1 MATTLYYSVNMTGA
15 QYIVDRLIKRGVTD
29 AFGIPGG
36 VILPLLYEMESRKP
50 LFTPHLS
57 YHEQCAGFA
66 ACGYA
71 QASGKIG
78 VAYATRGPGFTNL
91 ITAIADAYYDS
102 LPTLF
107 ITAHSAPCPPDG
119 MRVMADQEMDT
130 CSMVRNITKKAVRLD
145 DEAKFVEIIDEALSL
160 ATEGRKGPVFLD
172 VASAL
177 FKKEITCIAKEE
189 KNIPSGEDYSK
200 QIDEIATAIRN
211 AKRPIILAGDGV
223 NQSNARVVFRQ
234 LVEKVNIPVVSSRFS
249 HDLMAGEANYYGY
262 VGGHGMRA
270 ANFILSKTDMILSLG
285 NRLHFPPNSESYG
298 SVMDHAK
305 LLRVEVD
312 ENEFNRDIQNTVNYN
327 CDLSEI
333 LSQTLDINCDFG
345 NHEEWIKVCDILKTE
360 LRNEDINPAI
370 ESIVS
375 ILKKMDKDTIVVTDV
390 GNNEF
395 WVSRAAVESG
405 CDNRVL
411 YSKSF
416 GALGCG
422 LGKVIGAYYA
432 TRKPVLCFVGD
443 QGLQMNIQELQFISQ
458 HQLPIMVVVLNNRSS
473 GMIKDREAVLF
484 NHYVHSTADS
494 GYQMPTLKEVVG
506 AYGIDYLAGINEIK
520 RVQPAMLPVLV
531 EVITDSSIGLTPSL
545 PRGRK
550 CQDLT
555 PELPKEKYEYLNT
568 L

>member
-1 MATTLYYSVNMTGA
+1 MTGA
-15 QYIVDRLIKRGVTD
+15 QYIVESLINHGVTD

-71 QASGKIG
+71 QTSGKIG

-119 MRVMADQEMDT
+119 MRVMSDQEMDT
-130 CSMVRNITKKAVRLD
+130 CSMVRNITKMAVRLD
-145 DEAKFVEIIDEALSL
+145 DDSTFAETIDKALSV

-172 VASAL
+172 IASAL
-177 FKKEITCIAKEE
+177 FKNEITCIAEE
-189 KNIPSGEDYSK
+189 KTVTPVREDYSK
-200 QIDEIATAIRN
+200 HIDEIATAIRN
-211 AKRPIILAGDGV
+211 AKRPIILAGDGI
-223 NQSNARVVFRQ
+223 NQSNAREVFHQ
-234 LVEKVNIPVVSSRFS
+234 FAEKVNIPVVTSRFS

-270 ANFILSKTDMILSLG
+270 ANFILSKTDLILSLG
-285 NRLHFPPNSESYG
+285 NRLHFPPKSESYG

-327 CDLSEI
+327 CDLTGLLTQS
-333 LSQTLDINCDFG
+333 LNLDCDFG
-345 NHEEWIKVCDILKTE
+345 KHEEWIRVCDILKIE
-360 LRNEDINPAI
+360 LKKEDINPAI
-370 ESIVS
+370 ESIISV
-375 ILKKMDKDTIVVTDV
+375 LKQADKDTIIVTDV

-405 CDNRVL
+405 CENRVL

-422 LGKVIGAYYA
+422 LGKAIGTYYA
-432 TRKPVLCFVGD
+432 THKPVLSFVGD

-458 HQLPIMVVVLNNRSS
+458 HQLPIMVVVLNNQTS
-473 GMIKDREAVLF
+473 GMIKDREAVLY
-484 NHYVHSTADS
+484 NHYVHTTTDS
-494 GYQMPTLKEVVG
+494 DYQMPPLKEIAD
-506 AYGIDYLAGINEIK
+506 AYGIDYLAGINEQS
-520 RVQPAMLPVLV
+520 RLQPIMTPMLV
-531 EVITDSSIGLTPSL
+531 EVIIDSSIGLTPNL
-545 PRGRK
+545 PKGRK
-550 CQDLT
+550 CQDMT
-555 PELPKEKYEYLNT
+555 PELPEEKYEYLNT

>member
-1 MATTLYYSVNMTGA
+1 MTGA
-15 QYIVDRLIKRGVTD
+15 QYIVESLISRGVTD

-130 CSMVRNITKKAVRLD
+130 CSMVRNITKMAVRVD
-145 DEAKFVEIIDEALSL
+145 DDSTFAEIIDKVLSVAL
-160 ATEGRKGPVFLD
+160 EGRKGPIFLD
-172 VASAL
+172 IASAL
-177 FKKEITCIAKEE
+177 FKKEITCIAKE
-189 KNIPSGEDYSK
+189 KTVTPAKEDYSK
-200 QIDEIATAIRN
+200 QINEIVTAIRS
-211 AKRPIILAGDGV
+211 AKRPIILAGDGI
-223 NQSNARVVFRQ
+223 NQSNARDVFLQ
-234 LVEKVNIPVVSSRFS
+234 FAEKVNIPVVSSRFS
-249 HDLMAGEANYYGY
+249 HDLLAGKTNYYGY

-270 ANFILSKTDMILSLG
+270 ANFILSKTDLILSLG
-285 NRLHFPPNSESYG
+285 NRLHFPPKSASYG
-298 SVMDHAK
+298 SVMDYAK

-327 CDLSEI
+327 CDLNGLLTQS
-333 LSQTLDINCDFG
+333 LNLNCDFG
-345 NHEEWIKVCDILKTE
+345 KHEEWIRVCDILKTD
-360 LRNEDINPAI
+360 LKKEDINPAI
-370 ESIVS
+370 ESIISV
-375 ILKKMDKDTIVVTDV
+375 LKQADKDTIIVTDV

-405 CDNRVL
+405 CENRVL

-416 GALGCG
+416 GTLGCG
-422 LGKVIGAYYA
+422 LGKAIGTYYA
-432 TRKPVLCFVGD
+432 TRKSVLCFVGD

-458 HQLPIMVVVLNNRSS
+458 HQLPIMVVVLNNQTS
-473 GMIKDREAVLF
+473 GMIKDRETVIY
-484 NHYVHSTADS
+484 NHYVHTTADS
-494 GYQMPTLKEVVG
+494 DYQMPALKEIAD
-506 AYGIDYLAGINEIK
+506 AYGIDYLAGINELS
-520 RVQPAMLPVLV
+520 RLQPIMPPVLV
-531 EVITDSSIGLTPSL
+531 EIIVDSSIGLTPNL
-545 PRGRK
+545 PKGRK
-550 CQDLT
+550 CQDMT
-555 PELPKEKYEYLNT
+555 PELPEEKYEYLNT

>member
-1 MATTLYYSVNMTGA
+1 MTGA
-15 QYIVDRLIKRGVTD
+15 QYIVDSLISRGVTD

-102 LPTLF
+102 LPSLF
-107 ITAHSAPCPPDG
+107 ITAHSAPCPPEG
-119 MRVMADQEMDT
+119 MRAMADQEMDT
-130 CSMVRNITKKAVRLD
+130 CSMVRNITKIAVRVD
-145 DEAKFVEIIDEALSL
+145 DDSTFAETIDKALL
-160 ATEGRKGPVFLD
+160 VATEGRKGPIFLD
-172 VASAL
+172 IASAL
-177 FKKEITCIAKEE
+177 FKKEITCIAKE
-189 KNIPSGEDYSK
+189 KTITPVKEDYTK

-211 AKRPIILAGDGV
+211 AKRPIILDGDGV
-223 NQSNARVVFRQ
+223 NQSNARELFRQ
-234 LVEKVNIPVVSSRFS
+234 FVKTVNIPVVSSRFS
-249 HDLMAGEANYYGY
+249 HDLMPGEANYYGY

-270 ANFILSKTDMILSLG
+270 ANFILSKTDLILSLG
-285 NRLHFPPNSESYG
+285 NRLHFPPKSESYG

-312 ENEFNRDIQNTVNYN
+312 ANEFNRDIQNTVNYN
-327 CDLSEI
+327 CDLSEL
-333 LSQTLDINCDFG
+333 LSQALDINCDFG
-345 NHEEWIKVCDILKTE
+345 SHEDWIKVCDILKTE
-360 LRNEDINPAI
+360 LKKEDINPAI
-370 ESIVS
+370 ESIISV
-375 ILKKMDKDTIVVTDV
+375 LKRIDKDTIVVNDV

-405 CDNRVL
+405 CENRVL

-422 LGKVIGAYYA
+422 LGKVIGVYYA
-432 TRKPVLCFVGD
+432 NLKPVICFVGD
-443 QGLQMNIQELQFISQ
+443 QGLQLNIQELHYIAQ
-458 HQLPIMVVVLNNRSS
+458 HKLPISVVLLNNHSS
-473 GMIKDREAVLF
+473 GMIRDRELAVYDKCL
-484 NHYVHSTADS
+484 HTTDDS
-494 GYQMPTLKEVVG
+494 GYRAPDFKALSV
-506 AYGIDYLAGINEIK
+506 AYGFNYGTLSINE
-520 RVQPAMLPVLV
+520 PSFV
-531 EVITDSSIGLTPSL
+531 EITLDESIGLTPNL
-545 PRGRK
+545 PRGKK
-550 CQDLT
+550 CQDMQPVLNND
-555 PELPKEKYEYLNT
+555 KFEYLNK

>member
-1 MATTLYYSVNMTGA
+1 MTGA
-15 QYIVDRLIKRGVTD
+15 QYIVESLISRGVTD

-107 ITAHSAPCPPDG
+107 ITAHSAPCPPKG

-130 CSMVRNITKKAVRLD
+130 CSMVRNITKMAVRVD
-145 DEAKFVEIIDEALSL
+145 DDSTFAETIDKALSV

-172 VASAL
+172 IASAL
-177 FKKEITCIAKEE
+177 FKKEITCIAEE
-189 KNIPSGEDYSK
+189 RTITPVKEDYSK
-200 QIDEIATAIRN
+200 RIDEIATAIRN

-223 NQSNARVVFRQ
+223 NQSNAREVFHQ
-234 LVEKVNIPVVSSRFS
+234 FAEKVNIPVVSSRFC

-270 ANFILSKTDMILSLG
+270 ANFILSKTDLILSLG
-285 NRLHFPPNSESYG
+285 NRLHFPPKSESYG
-298 SVMDHAK
+298 GVMDHAK
-305 LLRVEVD
+305 LLRVEID
-312 ENEFNRDIQNTVNYN
+312 EKEFNRSIQNTVNYH
-327 CDLSEI
+327 CDLKEL
-333 LSQTLDINCDFG
+333 LSQSIEKNSDYGSHPDWL
-345 NHEEWIKVCDILKTE
+345 KVCGILKEE
-360 LRNEDINPAI
+360 LKKEDINSAI
-370 ESIVS
+370 DAIIS
-375 ILKKMDKDTIVVTDV
+375 ILKQTGKDTVIVTDV

-395 WVSRAAVESG
+395 WVSRGAVESG
-405 CDNRVL
+405 CENRVL

-422 LGKVIGAYYA
+422 LGKSIGAYYA
-432 TRKPVLCFVGD
+432 TKKPIVCFNGD
-443 QGLQMNIQELQFISQ
+443 QGLQLNIQELQFISQ
-458 HQLPIMVVVLNNRSS
+458 HQLPISIALLNNGTS
-473 GMIKDREAVLF
+473 GMIKDREMAYFDKPL
-484 NHYVHSTADS
+484 HTTKES
-494 GYQMPTLKEVVG
+494 GYGSLDFKAAAK
-506 AYGIDYLAGINEIK
+506 AYGIKVSNLVNGEE
-520 RVQPAMLPVLV
+520 PVLIEIPV
-531 EVITDSSIGLTPSL
+531 DSNVSLSPVL
-545 PRGRK
+545 PRGKK
-550 CQDLT
+550 CQDMK
-555 PELPKEKYEYLNT
+555 PELPAEKYNYLEN
-568 L
+568 LQ

>member
-1 MATTLYYSVNMTGA
+1 MTGA
-15 QYIVDRLIKRGVTD
+15 QYIVESLISRGVTD

-107 ITAHSAPCPPDG
+107 ITAHSAPCPPKG

-130 CSMVRNITKKAVRLD
+130 CSMVRNITKMAVRVD
-145 DEAKFVEIIDEALSL
+145 DDSTFAETIDKALSV

-172 VASAL
+172 IASAL
-177 FKKEITCIAKEE
+177 FKKEITCIADERTITPVK
-189 KNIPSGEDYSK
+189 EDYSK
-200 QIDEIATAIRN
+200 RIDEIATAIRN

-223 NQSNARVVFRQ
+223 NQSNAREVFHQ
-234 LVEKVNIPVVSSRFS
+234 FAEKVNIPVVSSRFC

-270 ANFILSKTDMILSLG
+270 ANFILSKTDLILSLG
-285 NRLHFPPNSESYG
+285 NRLHFPPKSESYG

-327 CDLSEI
+327 CDLNGLLTQS
-333 LSQTLDINCDFG
+333 LYFNCDFG
-345 NHEEWIKVCDILKTE
+345 KHEEWIRVCDILKTE
-360 LRNEDINPAI
+360 LKKEDINPAI
-370 ESIVS
+370 ESIISV
-375 ILKKMDKDTIVVTDV
+375 LKQADKDTIIVTDV

-395 WVSRAAVESG
+395 WVSRAAVEAG
-405 CDNRVL
+405 YENRVL

-422 LGKVIGAYYA
+422 IGKAIGTYYS
-432 TRKPVLCFVGD
+432 THKPVLCFVGD

-458 HQLPIMVVVLNNRSS
+458 HQLPIMVVVLNNQTS
-473 GMIKDREAVLF
+473 GMIKDREAVLY
-484 NHYVHSTADS
+484 NYYVHTTDDS
-494 GYQMPTLKEVVG
+494 DYQMPALKEIAD
-506 AYGIDYLAGINEIK
+506 AYGIDYLAGINELS
-520 RVQPAMLPVLV
+520 RLQPIMPPVLV
-531 EVITDSSIGLTPSL
+531 EIIIDSSIGLTPNL
-545 PRGRK
+545 PKGRK
-550 CQDLT
+550 CQDMT
-555 PELPKEKYEYLNT
+555 PELQEEKFEYLNT

>member
-1 MATTLYYSVNMTGA
+1 MTGA
-15 QYIVDRLIKRGVTD
+15 QYIVDSLISCGVTD

-107 ITAHSAPCPPDG
+107 ITAHSAPCPPEG

-130 CSMVRNITKKAVRLD
+130 CGMVRNITKMAVRVD
-145 DEAKFVEIIDEALSL
+145 DDSTFAETIDKALSV

-172 VASAL
+172 IASAL
-177 FKKEITCIAKEE
+177 FKKEITYIAEE
-189 KNIPSGEDYSK
+189 KTVTPAKEDYSK
-200 QIDEIATAIRN
+200 QIDEIAAAIRN

-223 NQSNARVVFRQ
+223 NQSNAREVFRQ
-234 LVEKVNIPVVSSRFS
+234 FVEKVNIPVVSSRFS

-270 ANFILSKTDMILSLG
+270 ANFILSKTDLILSLG
-285 NRLHFPPNSESYG
+285 NRLHFPPKSESYG
-298 SVMDHAK
+298 RVMDHAK

-312 ENEFNRDIQNTVNYN
+312 ENEFNRNIQNTVNYN

-333 LSQTLDINCDFG
+333 ITQTLDINCDFG
-345 NHEEWIKVCDILKTE
+345 NHEEWIKVCDILKAE
-360 LRNEDINPAI
+360 LKKEDINSAI

-375 ILKKMDKDTIVVTDV
+375 ILKKADKDTIVVTDV

-405 CDNRVL
+405 CENRVF

-422 LGKVIGAYYA
+422 LGKAIGVYYA
-432 TRKPVLCFVGD
+432 TRKPVDCFVGD
-443 QGLQMNIQELQFISQ
+443 QGLQLNVQELHYIAQ
-458 HQLPIMVVVLNNRSS
+458 HKLPITVILLNNHSS
-473 GMIKDREAVLF
+473 GMIKDRELAVYNKCL
-484 NHYVHSTADS
+484 HTTDDS
-494 GYQMPTLKEVVG
+494 GYHAPDFKALSM
-506 AYGIDYLAGINEIK
+506 AYGFKYGTFTISEPSLMEIT
-520 RVQPAMLPVLV
+520 VD
-531 EVITDSSIGLTPSL
+531 ESIGLAPNL
-545 PRGRK
+545 PKGRK
-550 CQDLT
+550 CQDMT
-555 PELPKEKYEYLNT
+555 PELSKEKYDYLNKI
-568 L
+568 

>member
-1 MATTLYYSVNMTGA
+1 MTGA
-15 QYIVDRLIKRGVTD
+15 QYIVDSLIRRGVTD

-107 ITAHSAPCPPDG
+107 IAAHSAPCPPEG
-119 MRVMADQEMDT
+119 MRAMADQEMDT
-130 CSMVRNITKKAVRLD
+130 CSMVRNITKMAVRVD
-145 DEAKFVEIIDEALSL
+145 DGSTFAETIDKALSV
-160 ATEGRKGPVFLD
+160 AKESRKGPVFLD
-172 VASAL
+172 IASAL
-177 FKKEITCIAKEE
+177 FKKEITCIAKE
-189 KNIPSGEDYSK
+189 KTVTPAKEDYSK
-200 QIDEIATAIRN
+200 KIDGIATAIRN

-223 NQSNARVVFRQ
+223 NQSNAREVFLQ
-234 LVEKVNIPVVSSRFS
+234 FVEKVNIPVVSSRFS
-249 HDLMAGEANYYGY
+249 HDLMEGKANYYGY
-262 VGGHGMRA
+262 VGGHGMRS
-270 ANFILSKTDMILSLG
+270 ANFILSKTDLILSLG
-285 NRLHFPPNSESYG
+285 NRLHFPPKSESYG

-312 ENEFNRDIQNTVNYN
+312 VNEFNRDIQNTVNYN
-327 CDLSEI
+327 CDLKEL
-333 LSQTLDINCDFG
+333 LSQALEINNDFG
-345 NHEEWIKVCDILKTE
+345 NHEEWINVCDILKTE
-360 LRNEDINPAI
+360 LKKEDINPAI
-370 ESIVS
+370 EEIITV
-375 ILKKMDKDTIVVTDV
+375 LNQTDKDTVVITDV

-405 CDNRVL
+405 CQNRVL

-422 LGKVIGAYYA
+422 LGKAIGAYYA
-432 TRKPVLCFVGD
+432 IKKPVACFVGD
-443 QGLQMNIQELQFISQ
+443 QGLQLNIQELHYIAQNK
-458 HQLPIMVVVLNNRSS
+458 LPIAVILLNNHTS
-473 GMIKDREAVLF
+473 GMIKDRELAVYDKCL
-484 NHYVHSTADS
+484 HTTKES
-494 GYQMPTLKEVVG
+494 GYLPPDFKALSM
-506 AYGIDYLAGINEIK
+506 AYGFKYGTLSINE
-520 RVQPAMLPVLV
+520 PSFV
-531 EVITDSSIGLTPSL
+531 EITLDESIGLTPNL
-545 PRGRK
+545 PRGKK
-550 CQDLT
+550 CQDMQPALNND
-555 PELPKEKYEYLNT
+555 KFEYLNK

>member
-1 MATTLYYSVNMTGA
+1 MTGA
-15 QYIVDRLIKRGVTD
+15 QYIVESLISRGVTD

-36 VILPLLYEMESRKP
+36 VILPLLYEMESRTP

-107 ITAHSAPCPPDG
+107 ITAHSAPCPPKG
-119 MRVMADQEMDT
+119 MRAMADQELDT
-130 CSMVRNITKKAVRLD
+130 CSMVRNITKMAVRVD
-145 DEAKFVEIIDEALSL
+145 DDSTFAETIDKALSV
-160 ATEGRKGPVFLD
+160 AMEGRKGPVFLD
-172 VASAL
+172 IASAL
-177 FKKEITCIAKEE
+177 FKKEITCIAKE
-189 KNIPSGEDYSK
+189 KTVTPAKEDYSK
-200 QIDEIATAIRN
+200 QINEIATSIRN

-223 NQSNARVVFRQ
+223 NQSNAREVFRHF
-234 LVEKVNIPVVSSRFS
+234 VEKVNIPVVSSRFS

-270 ANFILSKTDMILSLG
+270 ANFILSKTDLILSLG
-285 NRLHFPPNSESYG
+285 NRLHFPPKSESYG

-312 ENEFNRDIQNTVNYN
+312 ENEFNRDIQNTVNYH
-327 CDLSEI
+327 CDLSEL
-333 LSQTLDINCDFG
+333 LSQTLDVNSDFG
-345 NHEEWIKVCDILKTE
+345 KHEEWIKVCDILKTE
-360 LRNEDINPAI
+360 LKNEDINTAI
-370 ESIVS
+370 ESIISV
-375 ILKKMDKDTIVVTDV
+375 LKQTDKDTYVVNDV

-405 CDNRVL
+405 CENRVL

-422 LGKVIGAYYA
+422 LGKAIGVYYA
-432 TRKPVLCFVGD
+432 MHKPVLCFIGD
-443 QGLQMNIQELQFISQ
+443 QGLQMNIQELQYISQ
-458 HQLPIMVVVLNNRSS
+458 HQLPIMIVVLNNQTS
-473 GMIKDREAVLF
+473 GMIKDRESIAY
-484 NHYVHSTADS
+484 NHYVHTTSES
-494 GYQMPTLKEVVG
+494 GYQLPELKDIAK
-506 AYGIDYLAGINEIK
+506 AYGFNYTNQFNELK
-520 RVQPAMLPVLV
+520 RLFTGKAPVLV
-531 EVITDSSIGLTPSL
+531 EVIIDYSIGLTPSL
-545 PRGRK
+545 PKGRK
-550 CQDLT
+550 CQDMT
-555 PELPKEKYEYLNT
+555 PELSEEKYDYLNKI
-568 L
+568 

>member
-1 MATTLYYSVNMTGA
+1 MTGA
-15 QYIVDRLIKRGVTD
+15 QYIVDSLIRRGVTD

-71 QASGKIG
+71 QASGQIG

-107 ITAHSAPCPPDG
+107 ITAHSAPCPPEG
-119 MRVMADQEMDT
+119 MRAMADQEMDT
-130 CSMVRNITKKAVRLD
+130 CSMVRNITKMAVRVD
-145 DEAKFVEIIDEALSL
+145 DDSNFAETIDKALSI

-172 VASAL
+172 IASGL
-177 FKKEITCIAKEE
+177 FKKEITCIAKE
-189 KNIPSGEDYSK
+189 KTITPAKEDYSK
-200 QIDEIATAIRN
+200 QINEIATAIRN

-223 NQSNARVVFRQ
+223 NQSNAREIFRQ
-234 LVEKVNIPVVSSRFS
+234 FVKKVNVPVVSSRFC
-249 HDLMAGEANYYGY
+249 HDLMAGEAYYYGY

-270 ANFILSKTDMILSLG
+270 ANFILSKTDLILSLG
-285 NRLHFPPNSESYG
+285 NRLHFPPKSESYG
-298 SVMDHAK
+298 SVMNHAK

-312 ENEFNRDIQNTVNYN
+312 ENEFNRDIQNTVNYH
-327 CDLSEI
+327 CDLSEL
-333 LSQTLDINCDFG
+333 LSQTLDLNCDFG
-345 NHEEWIKVCDILKTE
+345 YHKEWINVCDILKTE
-360 LRNEDINPAI
+360 LKKEDINSAI
-370 ESIVS
+370 KSIMSV
-375 ILKKMDKDTIVVTDV
+375 LKQIDKDMKLVADV

-405 CDNRVL
+405 CENRVF

-422 LGKVIGAYYA
+422 LGKAIGVYYA
-432 TRKPVLCFVGD
+432 TGKPVLCFVGD

-458 HQLPIMVVVLNNRSS
+458 HKLPIFILVINNHTS
-473 GMIKDREAVLF
+473 GMIKDRETVLY
-484 NHYVHSTADS
+484 NHYVHTTSDS
-494 GYQMPTLKEVVG
+494 GYQTPALKELAN
-506 AYGIDYLAGINEIK
+506 AYGIDYLAGIKEFNRLQPIK
-520 RVQPAMLPVLV
+520 TPLLV
-531 EVITDSSIGLTPSL
+531 ELIINSSIGLTPNL
-545 PRGRK
+545 PKGRK
-550 CQDLT
+550 CQDMT
-555 PELPKEKYEYLNT
+555 PELSEEKSEILNT

>member
-1 MATTLYYSVNMTGA
+1 MTGA
-15 QYIVDRLIKRGVTD
+15 QYIVDSLIKRGVTD

-36 VILPLLYEMESRKP
+36 VILPLLYEMECRKP

-107 ITAHSAPCPPDG
+107 ITAHSAPCPPEG

-130 CSMVRNITKKAVRLD
+130 CSMVRNITKIAVRVD
-145 DEAKFVEIIDEALSL
+145 DETTFAETIDKALSV
-160 ATEGRKGPVFLD
+160 ATESRKGPVLLD
-172 VASAL
+172 IASAL
-177 FKKEITCIAKEE
+177 FKKEITCIAKE
-189 KNIPSGEDYSK
+189 KTVTPAKEDYSK
-200 QIDEIATAIRN
+200 QINEIATAIKN

-223 NQSNARVVFRQ
+223 NQSNAREFFRQ
-234 LVEKVNIPVVSSRFS
+234 FVKKINIPVVSSRFS
-249 HDLMAGEANYYGY
+249 HDLMAGDVNYYGY

-270 ANFILSKTDMILSLG
+270 ANFILSKTDLILSLG
-285 NRLHFPPNSESYG
+285 NRLHFPPKSESYG

-305 LLRVEVD
+305 LLRVEID
-312 ENEFNRDIQNTVNYN
+312 ENEFNRNIQNTVNYN
-327 CDLSEI
+327 CDLSEL
-333 LSQTLDINCDFG
+333 LSQTLDVNCDFG
-345 NHEEWIKVCDILKTE
+345 KHDEWIKVCDILKTE
-360 LRNEDINPAI
+360 LKNEDINPAI
-370 ESIVS
+370 ESIISV
-375 ILKKMDKDTIVVTDV
+375 LKRIDKDTIVVNDV

-405 CDNRVL
+405 CENRVL

-422 LGKVIGAYYA
+422 LGKAIGVYYA
-432 TRKPVLCFVGD
+432 SQKPVVCFVGD
-443 QGLQMNIQELQFISQ
+443 QGLQLNIQELHYIAQ
-458 HQLPIMVVVLNNRSS
+458 HKLPVSVILLNNHSS
-473 GMIKDREAVLF
+473 GMIKDRELAVYDKCL
-484 NHYVHSTADS
+484 HTTEYS
-494 GYQMPTLKEVVG
+494 GYLAPDFKVLSM
-506 AYGIDYLAGINEIK
+506 AYGFKYGTLSINE
-520 RVQPAMLPVLV
+520 PSLV
-531 EVITDSSIGLTPSL
+531 EITLDESIGLTPSL
-545 PRGRK
+545 PKGRQ
-550 CQDLT
+550 CQDMI
-555 PELPKEKYEYLNT
+555 PELQEEKYGYLNT

>member
-1 MATTLYYSVNMTGA
+1 MTGA
-15 QYIVDRLIKRGVTD
+15 QYIVDSLIRRGVTD

-36 VILPLLYEMESRKP
+36 VILPLLYEMDSQKP

-107 ITAHSAPCPPDG
+107 ITAHSTPCPPEG

-130 CSMVRNITKKAVRLD
+130 CSMVRNITIMAVRVD
-145 DEAKFVEIIDEALSL
+145 DETTFAETIDKALSVSL
-160 ATEGRKGPVFLD
+160 EGRKGPVFLD
-172 VASAL
+172 ISSTL
-177 FKKEITCIAKEE
+177 FKKEITCIAKEKTVTQAK
-189 KNIPSGEDYSK
+189 KNYST

-223 NQSNARVVFRQ
+223 NQSNAREVFCQ
-234 LVEKVNIPVVSSRFS
+234 FVEKVNIPIVSSRFS
-249 HDLMAGEANYYGY
+249 HDIMAGGANYYGY

-270 ANFILSKTDMILSLG
+270 ANFILSKTDLILSIG
-285 NRLHFPPNSESYG
+285 NRLHFPPKSESYG
-298 SVMDHAK
+298 GVMDHAK

-312 ENEFNRDIQNTVNYN
+312 ENEFNRDIQNTINYN
-327 CDLSEI
+327 CDLSEL
-333 LSQTLDINCDFG
+333 LSQALDINCNFG
-345 NHEEWIKVCDILKTE
+345 KHEEWIKICDILKTE
-360 LRNEDINPAI
+360 LKNEDINPAI
-370 ESIVS
+370 ESIISV
-375 ILKKMDKDTIVVTDV
+375 LKQIDKDTFVINDV

-405 CDNRVL
+405 CENRVL

-422 LGKVIGAYYA
+422 LGKAIGVYYA
-432 TRKPVLCFVGD
+432 SHNPVVCFVGD
-443 QGLQMNIQELQFISQ
+443 QGLQLNIQELHFIAQ
-458 HQLPIMVVVLNNRSS
+458 HKLPISVILLNNHTS
-473 GMIKDREAVLF
+473 GMIRDRELAVYDKCL
-484 NHYVHSTADS
+484 HTTEDS
-494 GYQMPTLKEVVG
+494 GYRAPNFKALSM
-506 AYGIDYLAGINEIK
+506 AYGFKYGTISISEPSLMA
-520 RVQPAMLPVLV
+520 
-531 EVITDSSIGLTPSL
+531 ITVDESIGLTPSL
-545 PRGRK
+545 PKGRQ
-550 CQDLT
+550 CQDMI
-555 PELPKEKYEYLNT
+555 PELQEERYEYLNT